1 MYYVNKKFVN
11 LVRLFIP
18 LGIALASG
26 FFIENLASIRYFSVL
41 FLLVGLVSNL
51 YYPEIVIIEGKKL
64 KLKLALSKKLK
75 EYSMEGLDVGVDNR
89 ALYLILNL
97 NRKYR
102 LEVKTMSKDLYY
114 QLKPYIKIR
123 YQ

>member
-1 MYYVNKKFVN
+1 M
-11 LVRLFIP
+11 LFR
-18 LGIALASG
+18 S
-26 FFIENLASIRYFSVL
+26 
-41 FLLVGLVSNL
+41 
-51 YYPEIVIIEGKKL
+51 YPEIVIIEGKKL